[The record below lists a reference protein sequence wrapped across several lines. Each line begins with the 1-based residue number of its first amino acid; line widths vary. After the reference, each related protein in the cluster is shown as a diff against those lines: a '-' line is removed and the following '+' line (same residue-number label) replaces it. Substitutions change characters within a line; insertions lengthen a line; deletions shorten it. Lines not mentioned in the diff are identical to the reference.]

1 MQLIID
7 HIVNYQDNYVSF
19 QLFRGN
25 FAELMHKGLTLT
37 PLFSSQIFYKKLEFE
52 DWPSAHSCLDK
63 MLVPYNGSLF
73 EMRYNYDEIY
83 PTLGDPINEESKE
96 FVSDKKTVSNTFYSI
111 TYKVN
116 LLASILINEN
126 DIAGESS
133 KLLLESIQEQGDFE
147 L

>member
-1 MQLIID
+1 
-7 HIVNYQDNYVSF
+7 
-19 QLFRGN
+19 
-25 FAELMHKGLTLT
+25 
-37 PLFSSQIFYKKLEFE
+37 
-52 DWPSAHSCLDK
+52 